1 MINWLLSFSL
11 RNRALIVILSIICMV
26 LGPLRAQDLP
36 VDVFPDLSAPRV
48 TIVTEVTGL
57 ASEEVESLVTYP
69 VESAVFGLP
78 GVRRLRSASAPGI
91 SLVWVEFDW
100 DTHAATARQRVTE
113 RVQSLAGRLPPGVE
127 APILAPDSSVMGE
140 IAFLA
145 MTSEKV
151 DAMTLR
157 RAADVQVR
165 RRLLGVQGVS
175 QVVNLGGEVRQYQVR
190 VDPLALASLD
200 LSLSDLREALLRG
213 GHNAPGGYLV
223 DRGQESV
230 IRVLARPRDV
240 ADLEKTLVKRGKNR
254 MIFLRDVATV
264 EIAPAVSRGLA
275 SFNAKPAVILSV
287 VKQPQAD
294 TVGTTARMDAVV
306 KELQATLKRQGIELH
321 GEVFRQQDFIDRAI
335 ANLVEVLR
343 DGAVL
348 VVVVIA
354 VFLWSFR
361 PMMIS
366 VLAIPL
372 SMSVAAIAMSLLG
385 LRIDTMTLGGL
396 AIAIGEVVD
405 DAIVDVE
412 NVLRRLKEQ
421 AASGLTPKKVLKTV
435 YEASVE
441 VRSSVVSATVIL
453 ILVFLPLMTL
463 EGMEGRLLAPLAT
476 SYMIAIA
483 ASLLVAVTITPVLCT
498 LLLPGA
504 VKRHHDRTPPVLA
517 MAQAVYRPFLELSLR
532 YTKTVVF
539 VALGLF
545 VAAVMFL
552 LPMGRSFLPEFN
564 EGSLNIAMQL
574 PPGSTLKD
582 SDALARQAEKALL
595 KDRAVV
601 SVGRRTGRAEKDEH
615 VLGVES
621 SEFEVRLAP
630 DPTRTKREV
639 FSDIRERLRVVPGAR
654 FEVGQP
660 ISHRIDHMLSGQRSM
675 LSVKIF
681 GDDLN
686 QLRDVG
692 REVQTIA
699 QNIPGLVD
707 VALEQMVD
715 IPQLVLRV
723 KREPAARYG
732 LTAGDVAQQM
742 STALWGERVAE
753 IYEDSLATDVVL
765 IYGKSLRDQKD
776 RIASMRLR
784 TPTGANIEVQ
794 ELAEVLSQEGPNYVL
809 RENLQRRLVLQANL
823 DSEDPTKVISS
834 LRAQID
840 RSVRLPAGMSI
851 RLDGQYERAKL
862 VSTRLWV
869 VSGIVFV
876 GIILIIHSTVS
887 SIRKSVI
894 VLLNL
899 PFALSG
905 GAVGVYLAGSVLSV
919 ATMIGFITLFGIAV
933 RNGILLVTRV
943 GDLETQGVDP
953 AQAVRQASMER
964 LGPILMT
971 ALTAALGLLPL
982 GLALGQPGSE
992 IQAPMALVILTGL
1005 VSSTILNMSVVPAAT
1020 LRWGDSPREASQET
1034 NSA

>member
-11 RNRALIVILSIICMV
+11 RNRALVLILSIVCMV
-26 LGPLRAQDLP
+26 LGPLRALELP

-69 VESAVFGLP
+69 IESAVFGLP

-100 DTHAATARQRVTE
+100 DTDSPTARQRVTE
-113 RVQSLAGRLPPGVE
+113 RVQGLAGRLPPGTE
-127 APILAPDSSVMGE
+127 PPILAPDSSVMGE

-145 MTSEKV
+145 MTSDKV
-151 DAMTLR
+151 DAMALR

-175 QVVNLGGEVRQYQVR
+175 QVVNLGGEIRQYQVQ

-200 LSLSDLREALLRG
+200 LSLSDLREALQRG
-213 GHNAPGGYLV
+213 GYNAPGGYLV

-230 IRVLARPRDV
+230 IRVLARPRDA

-254 MIFLRDVATV
+254 VILLRDVAKV
-264 EIAPAVSRGLA
+264 QIAPAVSRGLA

-287 VKQPQAD
+287 VKQPGAD

-306 KELQATLKRQGIELH
+306 KELQGTLERQGIELN

-343 DGAVL
+343 DGAAL

-354 VFLWSFR
+354 VFLWSMR

-372 SMSVAAIAMSLLG
+372 SMSVAAIAMSFLG

-412 NVLRRLKEQ
+412 NVLRRLREK
-421 AASGLTPKKVLKTV
+421 AKTGLDSKTVIKTV
-435 YEASVE
+435 YDASVE
-441 VRSSVVSATVIL
+441 VRSSVVSATAIL

-463 EGMEGRLLAPLAT
+463 EGMEGRLLAPLAI

-483 ASLLVAVTITPVLCT
+483 ASLLVAVTITPVLCSF
-498 LLLPGA
+498 LLPGA
-504 VKRHHDRTPPVLA
+504 VKDRHDRTPPVLA
-517 MAQAVYRPFLELSLR
+517 MAQAVYRPFLDLSLR
-532 YTKTVVF
+532 YTKSV
-539 VALGLF
+539 VALALALF
-545 VAAVMFL
+545 VASVMFL
-552 LPMGRSFLPEFN
+552 IPMGRSFLPEFN

-574 PPGSTLKD
+574 PPGSTLRD
-582 SDALARQAEKALL
+582 SDNLARLAERALL
-595 KDRAVV
+595 KDRAVI

-621 SEFEVRLAP
+621 SEFEVRLMP
-630 DPTRTKREV
+630 DPTRSKREV

-681 GDDLN
+681 GDDLD

-692 REVQTIA
+692 QEIQGVA
-699 QNIPGLVD
+699 ESIPGLVD

-732 LTAGDVAQQM
+732 LTAGDVAEQL
-742 STALWGERVAE
+742 SAALWGEQVAE
-753 IYEDSLATDVVL
+753 IYEDSLATSVIL
-765 IYGKSLRDQKD
+765 IYDEALRDRKD
-776 RIASMRLR
+776 RIASMRIR
-784 TPTGANIEVQ
+784 TPMGANIEVQ
-794 ELAEVLSQEGPNYVL
+794 ELAQVLSQEGPNYVL

-823 DSEDPTKVISS
+823 DSDDPTQVIAS
-834 LRAQID
+834 LEAKID
-840 RSVRLPAGMSI
+840 QSVNLPEGVSI

-862 VSTRLWV
+862 VSTRLWAV
-869 VSGIVFV
+869 TGFVLV
-876 GIILIIHSTVS
+876 GIILIVHSTVS
-887 SIRKSVI
+887 SLRNSLI

-905 GAVGVYLAGSVLSV
+905 GAIGVYLAGSVLSV

-943 GDLETQGVDP
+943 GDLRAQGADNEI
-953 AQAVRQASMER
+953 AVRQASMER

-1005 VSSTILNMSVVPAAT
+1005 VSSTILNMSVVPAAI
-1020 LRWGDSPREASQET
+1020 LRWGDAPE
-1034 NSA
+1034 